1 MSPQRIAWRMV
12 CISLRLLFASFI
24 VACFVKK
31 QAL

>member
-12 CISLRLLFASFI
+12 CINFRLAFSLLIL
-24 VACFVKK
+24 ACFVKK